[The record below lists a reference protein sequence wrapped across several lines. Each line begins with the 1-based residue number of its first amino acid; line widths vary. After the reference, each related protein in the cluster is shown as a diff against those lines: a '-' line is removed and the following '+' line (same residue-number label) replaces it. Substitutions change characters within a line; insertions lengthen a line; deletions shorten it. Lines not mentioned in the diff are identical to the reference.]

1 MTTLP
6 TDGGHDDHGVGHV
19 VSIKLLVTVCA
30 MLLVLTVVTILAVQ
44 LDFTEA
50 NMPEMN
56 IIVAMGIA
64 CVKATIVGL
73 IFMHLLWDRPFI
85 GFIFVGSILF
95 VVLFVALAMTDTME
109 YQESIIP
116 GNTPKVQQAIDELH

>member
-19 VSIKLLVTVCA
+19 LSIKLLVTVCA
-30 MLLVLTVVTILAVQ
+30 ALLVLTAVTILAVR

-64 CVKATIVGL
+64 SVKATIVGL

-95 VVLFVALAMTDTME
+95 VVLFIAFAMTDTME
-109 YQESIIP
+109 YQESVIP